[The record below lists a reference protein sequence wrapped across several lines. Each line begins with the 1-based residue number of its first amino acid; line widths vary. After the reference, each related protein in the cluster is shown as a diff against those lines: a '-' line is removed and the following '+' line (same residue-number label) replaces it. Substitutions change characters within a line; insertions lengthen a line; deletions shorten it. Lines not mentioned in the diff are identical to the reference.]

1 MRAQDASRRV
11 GGPGGTTRSA
21 CRAFVES
28 PYSQAVKLQM
38 SCALAT
44 VLLAV
49 LAGAPTAFATDSA
62 HVSGYYPALADPQ
75 DLVFGVHG
83 YVKVTGHIDDGPPG
97 AHGLELG
104 ARAFDNSS
112 GSATCPGSEPAF
124 SGGQLEN
131 TNAVGNDFDVQLYSG
146 TITLARRV
154 LMCFYFHHKDNSV
167 TQSSETINLRD
178 PVDNVSVTAPASVP
192 AAKAGESSFALLTVT
207 GESDH
212 QYAGAIRIQPAS
224 AACGTNAAD
233 TSTLPA
239 GAPSV
244 SGDIANPGDLRS
256 YPKFYA
262 ALNPP
267 GINQNLGPISAT
279 PGTYRICS
287 WLPASGAAAFA
298 SSSTFTITAS
308 SGGTPPPAAPTFAFT
323 AKSKVKVSRGKFSAG
338 IATCAGACS
347 ITSTAKIGKTKVAS
361 ATGTLPAAGT
371 LALRLKLTKAAAKRL
386 KHARRHRLSVK
397 VSVVVTPAGGA
408 PITKT
413 KTLLLTR

>member
-1 MRAQDASRRV
+1 M
-11 GGPGGTTRSA
+11 
-21 CRAFVES
+21 
-28 PYSQAVKLQM
+28 
-38 SCALAT
+38 
-44 VLLAV
+44 LLALLV
-49 LAGAPTAFATDSA
+49 SVPAAFAADSA
-62 HVSGYYPALADPQ
+62 HVSGYYPAQSDPQ

-97 AHGLELG
+97 AYGLTLG

-112 GSATCPGSEPAF
+112 GSATCPGAEPAF

-131 TNAVGNDFDVQLYSG
+131 NTAVGNDFDVQLYSG
-146 TITLARRV
+146 TITLAHRV

-167 TQSSETINLRD
+167 TQSSETIDLRD
-178 PVDNVSVTAPASVP
+178 PIDNISVTAPASVP
-192 AAKAGESSFALLTVT
+192 TAKAGESSLVLLTIT
-207 GESDH
+207 GKSDH
-212 QYAGAIRIQPAS
+212 QYGGAIRIQPAS
-224 AACGTNAAD
+224 AACGANAAD

-256 YPKFYA
+256 YTKFYA

-267 GINQNLGPISAT
+267 GVNQNLGSISAT

-298 SSSTFTITAS
+298 GSSTFTITAS
-308 SGGTPPPAAPTFAFT
+308 GGSPPPAAPTFAFT
-323 AKSKVKVSRGKFSAG
+323 AKSKVKVSGGKFG
-338 IATCAGACS
+338 TGTATCTTACS

-361 ATGTLPAAGT
+361 ATGTLPTAGT
-371 LALRLKLTKAAAKRL
+371 VALKLKLTKAAANRL

-397 VSVVVTPAGGA
+397 VTVVVTPANGA

-413 KTLLLTR
+413 KTLVLSG